1 MKRFLAFLVAL
12 AAIGVLGWQVYTKIS
27 ASGGHRARNRRALPV
42 AVDIT
47 PVRKVTIR
55 DIGLFTGTLHP
66 RSQFIV
72 APKIAGRLEKLLLNI
87 GDHVDRNQLIAV
99 LEDDEYLQQVGQAK
113 AELEV
118 AKAILEESR
127 GMLKISKRKFER
139 IRALWKKKIA
149 SESELDS
156 AEAQYRTQEAK
167 LKVAIAQVVQKEAV
181 LKAARVRL
189 SYTRIRAPENRDNG
203 QRVVGERFVDEGA
216 MLAPNAP
223 IISILDISLM
233 TAVIHVIERDYSR
246 VKVGQEAEITTDAF
260 PDRKFFGKILRVA
273 PLLKE
278 TSREARVEIEI
289 PNQDALLKPGMFVR
303 VRIEFERHQHAT
315 VVPSDALVKRNG
327 RQGVFSADTREMKA
341 FFIPVKLGIVND
353 ELAEVVS
360 PSLSGSVVRLGH
372 HLLEDGSKI
381 ILPKAKTRGVSKGKP
396 PEKTP
401 PGKDG
406 KRATGDKP

>member
-1 MKRFLAFLVAL
+1 MKRFLALIIAL
-12 AAIGVLGWQVYTKIS
+12 AAIGLLGWHVYFKVS
-27 ASGGHRARNRRALPV
+27 PSGKNKTRQRRALPI
-42 AVDIT
+42 AVEIT
-47 PVRKVTIR
+47 PIRKVTIR

-66 RSQFIV
+66 RTQFIV

-87 GDHVDRNQLIAV
+87 GDQIDRNQLIAV
-99 LEDDEYLQQVGQAK
+99 LEDDEYLQQVDQVK

-127 GMLKISKRKFER
+127 SMLKISEREFER
-139 IRALWKKKIA
+139 TKALRKKKIA
-149 SESELDS
+149 SDSELDT

-167 LKVAIAQVVQKEAV
+167 LRVAIAQVVQKEAV

-189 SYTRIRAPENRDNG
+189 SYTRIRAPQEQDNG

-216 MLAPNAP
+216 MLAPNTP
-223 IISILDISLM
+223 IISILDINLM

-246 VKVGQEAEITTDAF
+246 VKIGQEAEVTTDAF
-260 PDRKFFGKILRVA
+260 PDRKFFGKIRRVA

-289 PNQDALLKPGMFVR
+289 PNQNALLKPGMFVR
-303 VRIEFERHQHAT
+303 VRIEFDRHNNAT
-315 VVPSDALVKRNG
+315 VVPSDALVKRKG
-327 RQGVFSADTREMKA
+327 QQGVFSADTSEMKA

-353 ELAEVVS
+353 DLTEVVS
-360 PSLSGSVVRLGH
+360 PTLTGSVVKLGH

-381 ILPKAKTRGVSKGKP
+381 ILPGTETRGAPKGKRGN
-396 PEKTP
+396 KT
-401 PGKDG
+401 PGKDRKG
-406 KRATGDKP
+406 ATGGKP